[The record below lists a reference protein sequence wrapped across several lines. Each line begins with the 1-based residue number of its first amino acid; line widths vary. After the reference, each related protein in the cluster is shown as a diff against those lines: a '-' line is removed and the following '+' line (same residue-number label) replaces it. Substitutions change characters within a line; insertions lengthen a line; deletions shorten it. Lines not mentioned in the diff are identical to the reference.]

1 MNNLHKNYP
10 SLCIIPL
17 LEILKLENSTIKHF
31 LPNILYS
38 IFIVLVD
45 NSFKTTLECGRRYV
59 MEKNP
64 KLWKIVFVA
73 SFIGLTVDGMDI
85 QMLSLVMPSL
95 MDEFVLD
102 TKAAGWISTFSL
114 LGMALGGILG
124 GWLSDRF
131 GRVKMMTY
139 MMILF
144 SVGTALLAFVQTYE
158 QFIVVRFISAIGM
171 GAEYSL
177 ATMLMAEYVKVKH
190 RATIM
195 GVLGSSYSLGYLV
208 AVLLAGAILPEYG
221 WRPLFLISIFPVAV
235 AIYIRVKVPEPAGWR
250 LAKEQAKTTKV
261 KKSNEWL
268 ALFRDKKVFSIF
280 LLWIL
285 TSSLL
290 QFGYYG
296 VGTWLP
302 TYIVKEL
309 GFNFKEMTGYL
320 IGTYTASIL
329 GKALAGWV
337 ANVIGRRGVFVIAG
351 LATAIMLP
359 VIYFYQSPGNII
371 ILMTVLG
378 FVYGAPYGVN
388 ATYLS
393 ESFPTHIRGTA
404 VGAAYNTGRIG
415 AAMAPILI
423 GIIATSQSIGF
434 GLAVLGISYA
444 FMGLIPALFI
454 KEKMYD
460 TFENETK
467 EGTLEKEEKSGKEGI
482 LVKEVLVQKP

>member
-1 MNNLHKNYP
+1 MKENKN
-10 SLCIIPL
+10 
-17 LEILKLENSTIKHF
+17 
-31 LPNILYS
+31 
-38 IFIVLVD
+38 
-45 NSFKTTLECGRRYV
+45 
-59 MEKNP
+59 
-64 KLWKIVFVA
+64 LWKVVFIA
-73 SFIGLTVDGMDI
+73 SFIGLVVDGMDI
-85 QMLSLVMPSL
+85 QLLSLVMPSL
-95 MDEFVLD
+95 IEEFGLD
-102 TKAAGWISTFSL
+102 TKQAGWISTWSL
-114 LGMALGGILG
+114 LGMALGGIIG

-158 QFIVVRFISAIGM
+158 QFIIVRFISAIGM

-177 ATMLMAEYVKVKH
+177 ATMLMAEYIKVKH

-195 GVLGSSYSLGYLV
+195 GVLGSSYSLGYLI
-208 AVLLAGAILPEYG
+208 AVLISGALLPEYG
-221 WRPLFLISIFPVAV
+221 WRPLFLISLLPVIV

-250 LAKEQAKTTKV
+250 LAKEQAKTSPA
-261 KKSNEWL
+261 KKRNEWVM
-268 ALFRDKKVFSIF
+268 LFKDKKVFTIF
-280 LLWIL
+280 LLWIT

-302 TYIVKEL
+302 TYIVSEL

-337 ANVIGRRGVFVIAG
+337 ANIIGRRAVFVIAG
-351 LATAIMLP
+351 ISTAIMLP
-359 VIYFYQSPGNII
+359 IIYLYQTPGNII

-393 ESFPTHIRGTA
+393 ESFPTQVRGTA

-415 AAMAPILI
+415 AAAAPILI
-423 GIIATSQSIGF
+423 GIIATSHSIGF
-434 GLAVLGISYA
+434 GLAILGIAYA
-444 FMGLIPALFI
+444 FMGLIPAFFI

-460 TFENETK
+460 PYSEDV
-467 EGTLEKEEKSGKEGI
+467 S
-482 LVKEVLVQKP
+482 QKPIDTNHAQSNKNII

>member
-1 MNNLHKNYP
+1 
-10 SLCIIPL
+10 
-17 LEILKLENSTIKHF
+17 
-31 LPNILYS
+31 
-38 IFIVLVD
+38 
-45 NSFKTTLECGRRYV
+45 
-59 MEKNP
+59 MEKNSN
-64 KLWKIVFVA
+64 LWKIVFVA

-95 MDEFVLD
+95 IDEFVLD

-158 QFIVVRFISAIGM
+158 QFIIVRFISAIGM

-177 ATMLMAEYVKVKH
+177 ATMLMAEYVKVKN

-195 GVLGSSYSLGYLV
+195 GVLGSSYSLGYLI
-208 AVLLAGAILPEYG
+208 AVLLAGVILPEYG
-221 WRPLFLISIFPVAV
+221 WRPLFLISIFPVVV
-235 AIYIRVKVPEPAGWR
+235 AIYIRVKVPEPTGWR
-250 LAKEQAKTTKV
+250 LAKKQAKTSKV

-268 ALFRDKKVFSIF
+268 ALFRDKKVFTIF
-280 LLWIL
+280 LLWIV

-351 LATAIMLP
+351 LSTAVMLP

-415 AAMAPILI
+415 AALAPILI
-423 GIIATSQSIGF
+423 GIIATTQSIGF

-460 TFENETK
+460 TFENDTK
-467 EGTLEKEEKSGKEGI
+467 GEMLEKEGELGKEGV
-482 LVKEVLVQKP
+482 LAEEVLVQKS

>member
-1 MNNLHKNYP
+1 MEENKN
-10 SLCIIPL
+10 
-17 LEILKLENSTIKHF
+17 
-31 LPNILYS
+31 
-38 IFIVLVD
+38 
-45 NSFKTTLECGRRYV
+45 
-59 MEKNP
+59 
-64 KLWKIVFVA
+64 LWKVVFVA
-73 SFIGLTVDGMDI
+73 SFIGLVVDGMDI
-85 QMLSLVMPSL
+85 QLLSLVMPSL
-95 MDEFVLD
+95 IEEFGLD
-102 TKAAGWISTFSL
+102 TKEAGWISTWSL
-114 LGMALGGILG
+114 LGMALGGIIG

-158 QFIVVRFISAIGM
+158 QFIIVRFISAVGM

-195 GVLGSSYSLGYLV
+195 GVLGSSYSLGYLI
-208 AVLLAGAILPEYG
+208 AVLIAGALLPEYG
-221 WRPLFLISIFPVAV
+221 WRPLFLISLLPVVV
-235 AIYIRVKVPEPAGWR
+235 ALYIRVKVPEPAGWR
-250 LAKEQAKTTKV
+250 QAKEQAKTSSV
-261 KKSNEWL
+261 KKPNEWL
-268 ALFRDKKVFSIF
+268 MLFRDKKVFTIF
-280 LLWIL
+280 IFWIT

-309 GFNFKEMTGYL
+309 GFDFKEMTGYL

-329 GKALAGWV
+329 GKALAGWL
-337 ANVIGRRGVFVIAG
+337 ANVIGRRAVFVIAG
-351 LATAIMLP
+351 ISTAIMLP
-359 VIYFYQSPGNII
+359 IVYLYQTPGNII
-371 ILMTVLG
+371 ILMTILG

-393 ESFPTHIRGTA
+393 ESFPTHVRGTA

-415 AAMAPILI
+415 AAVAPVLI
-423 GIIATSQSIGF
+423 GIIATSHSIGF
-434 GLAVLGISYA
+434 GLAVLGIAYA
-444 FMGLIPALFI
+444 FTGLIPAFFI

-460 TFENETK
+460 PYSEDESK
-467 EGTLEKEEKSGKEGI
+467 
-482 LVKEVLVQKP
+482 KPIDTVDTQPNKNII